1 MALRISLN
9 SHVFRVY
16 ASDPVHNTPW
26 QAKLAC
32 ADAAIKEG
40 VIAFIQYGNG
50 QTEPTKTIDNGVEDL
65 DMRIDTPPLP
75 TTGITLQEFF
85 DALPQPF
92 PEDITERG
100 PNNAPTWLNLT
111 LQSARGARLASHFI
125 PFIDNVRHRELDVTQ
140 LLYVPRSCRSFFG
153 SSW

>member
-9 SHVFRVY
+9 SHVFWVY

-50 QTEPTKTIDNGVEDL
+50 QTEPTKTVDNGVEDL

-92 PEDITERG
+92 PEDITEKG

-140 LLYVPRSCRSFFG
+140 FLYVLRSCHLFFC
-153 SSW
+153 